1 MWGLRFKIVKVML
14 QLSGVPL
21 RVLSRRVSLTVLL
34 RVAFGVPLKVP
45 LRFFWGVLEG
55 CKRIP

>member
-45 LRFFWGVLEG
+45 LRALLGGFGGL
-55 CKRIP
+55 